1 MIDGGPGVPSV
12 LLKILLVR
20 GVEVTGHNLSLHGVH
35 KWGTWLN
42 SFGTTGAGGHQ
53 SEVFE
58 VLAVRCLETKGL
70 RLVIFNFEKAGS
82 SSFSVSST
90 VNFLLPLQLLQLR
103 VGKVLLVSRLSSE
116 GQTVVRVLRVFLME
130 DISFT
135 VVPVGETGLV
145 GAHLNDRCGLFFGLA
160 VLGLRA
166 KTLLALVGGAV
177 SGCQVHAVRVDYLSF
192 LLQVKGVL
200 VVLNL
205 GIINLS
211 VVVLPV
217 VGVENLGVGVLD
229 ETVSASRV
237 AHTFVP
243 NGKLLERSSLFPDTV
258 AGLLTVSTFVLPEL
272 SVIILLHLLLL
283 GRICQVGVR
292 SGRPLHVLSRLSSNC
307 L

>member
-1 MIDGGPGVPSV
+1 
-12 LLKILLVR
+12 
-20 GVEVTGHNLSLHGVH
+20 
-35 KWGTWLN
+35 
-42 SFGTTGAGGHQ
+42 
-53 SEVFE
+53 
-58 VLAVRCLETKGL
+58 
-70 RLVIFNFEKAGS
+70 
-82 SSFSVSST
+82 
-90 VNFLLPLQLLQLR
+90 
-103 VGKVLLVSRLSSE
+103 
-116 GQTVVRVLRVFLME
+116 ME

-243 NGKLLERSSLFPDTV
+243 NGKLLDCQDNDKIRIMIDNGISTTTDVSSFKNRMYLQGPVYFQIP
-258 AGLLTVSTFVLPEL
+258 S
-272 SVIILLHLLLL
+272 L
-283 GRICQVGVR
+283 G
-292 SGRPLHVLSRLSSNC
+292 S
-307 L
+307 